1 MYKMGI
7 DIQFMVEHCGGS
19 VISSD
24 SEGDSDN
31 ESDFDYS
38 DLESSDA

>member
-1 MYKMGI
+1 MGI

-19 VISSD
+19 VISAD